1 MSIPRRRRR
10 SIRTVIADLES
21 AIADLDARVDAL
33 EEEDEWFLEETTSPR
48 GNIGIGTNADGNI
61 GIGSSAPT
69 VTIPAETFVNLI
81 KAQPINTS
89 MSDNVGIGS
98 SAPSVGVGSTSD
110 GVGVGSTAPSVG
122 VGSSSENTP
131 KVSDARDAADYGTQA
146 DKEAFGV
153 DGGQVGIGSTTD
165 VGIGTSS

>member
-10 SIRTVIADLES
+10 SIRTVIADLQS

-33 EEEDEWFLEETTSPR
+33 EEEDEWLLEEPVPSR
-48 GNIGIGTNADGNI
+48 GNIGIGTNADENI
-61 GIGSSAPT
+61 GVGSSAPT
-69 VTIPAETFVNLI
+69 VTIPAATLVNLI
-81 KAQPINTS
+81 QSQPINTS

-98 SAPSVGVGSTSD
+98 SAPSVGVGSTSG
-110 GVGVGSTAPSVG
+110 GVGVGSTAP
-122 VGSSSENTP
+122 
-131 KVSDARDAADYGTQA
+131 AGTTETQPVC
-146 DKEAFGV
+146 DV

>member
-10 SIRTVIADLES
+10 SIRTVIADLQS

-33 EEEDEWFLEETTSPR
+33 EEEDEWLLEEPTPPR

-89 MSDNVGIGS
+89 MSEGNVGIGS
-98 SAPSVGVGSTSD
+98 TATDGNIGV
-110 GVGVGSTAPSVG
+110 
-122 VGSSSENTP
+122 
-131 KVSDARDAADYGTQA
+131 
-146 DKEAFGV
+146 
-153 DGGQVGIGSTTD
+153 
-165 VGIGTSS
+165 GTSSGNVGGTAPEANVGIFFPKIYARSLEYFLLSKHLSILP

>member
-33 EEEDEWFLEETTSPR
+33 EDIEDEWFLEETTPPR

-89 MSDNVGIGS
+89 MSEGNVGIGS
-98 SAPSVGVGSTSD
+98 TAPDGNIGVGTSSGNVGGSAPEANVGIGSTGTD
-110 GVGVGSTAPSVG
+110 GNVG
-122 VGSSSENTP
+122 VGSS
-131 KVSDARDAADYGTQA
+131 ADGNVGVGT
-146 DKEAFGV
+146 
-153 DGGQVGIGSTTD
+153 
-165 VGIGTSS
+165 

>member
-10 SIRTVIADLES
+10 SISSVIADLQC

-33 EEEDEWFLEETTSPR
+33 EEEDEWLLEEPTPPR

-89 MSDNVGIGS
+89 MSEGNVGIGS
-98 SAPSVGVGSTSD
+98 TATDGNIGV
-110 GVGVGSTAPSVG
+110 
-122 VGSSSENTP
+122 
-131 KVSDARDAADYGTQA
+131 
-146 DKEAFGV
+146 
-153 DGGQVGIGSTTD
+153 
-165 VGIGTSS
+165 GTSSGNVGGFAPQALSLIHI

>member
-10 SIRTVIADLES
+10 SIRTVIADLQN

-33 EEEDEWFLEETTSPR
+33 EEIEDEWLLEEPTLTR

-81 KAQPINTS
+81 KAAPINTS
-89 MSDNVGIGS
+89 MSEGNVGIGS
-98 SAPSVGVGSTSD
+98 TATDGNIGVGTSS
-110 GVGVGSTAPSVG
+110 GNVGGTAPEANVGIGSTGTDGNVG
-122 VGSSSENTP
+122 VGSS
-131 KVSDARDAADYGTQA
+131 ADGNVGVGT
-146 DKEAFGV
+146 
-153 DGGQVGIGSTTD
+153 
-165 VGIGTSS
+165 

>member
-10 SIRTVIADLES
+10 SIRTVIADLQS

-33 EEEDEWFLEETTSPR
+33 EEEDEWLLEAPTGTTFTQPDTTVDGGQS
-48 GNIGIGTNADGNI
+48 IGV
-61 GIGSSAPT
+61 GSTAPT
-69 VTIPAETFVNLI
+69 VTIPAATLVNLI
-81 KAQPINTS
+81 QAQPINTS

-98 SAPSVGVGSTSD
+98 SAPPVGVGSTSD
-110 GVGVGSTAPSVG
+110 GVGVGSTAP
-122 VGSSSENTP
+122 T
-131 KVSDARDAADYGTQA
+131 GTTFTQP
-146 DKEAFGV
+146 DTTV